1 MNFAHLHIVL
11 NHVPSLGTTVG
22 VILLI
27 ASFYKKSDRLMKLS
41 LEILVLMALAAL
53 PTYVSGNAAQ
63 QILRNRA
70 DIPKGLIEAH
80 QNSAMMTLIFI
91 IITGTLAWFGLW
103 QFRRFSRPGSTLST
117 ATLIFSILTAAVI
130 LRTANLGGDISHPEI
145 RAPGSASI
153 AENIGW
159 REPVELFTNQK
170 SWMWPTNE
178 TIHFIGMALLFGIV
192 LLLTLRMLG
201 MMKSIPF
208 TALHRLLPLGV
219 LGFVMNVISGM
230 VFFISSPGMYVTN
243 PGFALKIGFMLIAG
257 TCVIYFTVFEE
268 PWTVGPGKDAPLTA
282 KIVAVCTL
290 TGLLG
295 VMYFGRMLPFLR
307 Y

>member
-11 NHVPSLGTTVG
+11 NHVPSIGTTLG

-41 LEILVLMALAAL
+41 LEILVVMALAVL

-80 QNSAMMTLIFI
+80 QNSAMLTLLLTV
-91 IITGTLAWFGLW
+91 ITGTLAWFALW
-103 QFRRFSRPGSTLST
+103 EFRRFARPGSGLAT
-117 ATLIFSILTAAVI
+117 ATLVFSILTAALI

-145 RAPGSASI
+145 RAPGAASI
-153 AENIGW
+153 SEKIGW
-159 REPVELFTNQK
+159 RAPIELFTNQQ
-170 SWMWPTNE
+170 SWVWPTSE
-178 TIHFIGMALLFGIV
+178 TIHFLGMALLFGVI
-192 LLLTLRMLG
+192 LLQTLRILG
-201 MMKSIPF
+201 MMKSIPYR
-208 TALHRLLPLGV
+208 ALHRLLPLAV
-219 LGFVMNVISGM
+219 LGFVLNAITGM
-230 VFFISSPGMYVTN
+230 WFFISSPGMYVTN
-243 PGFALKIGFMLIAG
+243 PGFALKIGFVMMAG
-257 TCVIYFTVFEE
+257 ISMIYFTVFEE
-268 PWTVGPGKDAPLTA
+268 PWAVAPDKDAPLMS
-282 KIVAVCTL
+282 KIVAVCAL
-290 TGLLG
+290 TGVLG